1 LPDVRISLFVEA
13 LDDDIV
19 FDSLPIILLL
29 DSKEFDVARID
40 DCSSYELE
48 VAVSTLEIGSVN
60 RRRVYDEVVSV
71 TAGTVLN

>member
-1 LPDVRISLFVEA
+1 MPDVRISLFVEA

-48 VAVSTLEIGSVN
+48 VAVSTLELGSVN

>member
-48 VAVSTLEIGSVN
+48 VAVSTLELGSVN

>member
-48 VAVSTLEIGSVN
+48 VVVSTLELGSVN

-71 TAGTVLN
+71 IAGTVLN

>member
-1 LPDVRISLFVEA
+1 MPDVRISLFVEA